1 MSIKQDFK
9 RGIEMLQKFTK
20 STTDRYLFGVCAGIA
35 ESLGVSPLIVRTIF
49 FVTVGFSLYV
59 YLFLAAVLR
68 DK

>member
-1 MSIKQDFK
+1 
-9 RGIEMLQKFTK
+9 MLQKFTK